1 MAPQQKILIAA
12 GAAGGL
18 LLLFGP
24 AFLRWSELRDRRDH
38 LQMEL
43 VSLRRENLR
52 LYEETRRLREDPAYA
67 EAVARQD
74 LGLVRPGEK
83 MVKFQQAEDSSAGR
97 R

>member
-1 MAPQQKILIAA
+1 MAPQQKVLIAA
-12 GAAGGL
+12 GVAGGL

-24 AFLRWSELRDRRDH
+24 AFLRQSELRDRRDQ

-52 LYEETRRLREDPAYA
+52 LYEETRRLRDDLSYA

-83 MVKFQQAEDSSAGR
+83 MVKFQQAEDSAGR

>member
-1 MAPQQKILIAA
+1 MAPQQKVLIAA
-12 GAAGGL
+12 GVAGGL
-18 LLLFGP
+18 LLIFGP

-38 LQMEL
+38 LQVEV

-52 LYEETRRLREDPAYA
+52 LYEETQRLRTDLSYA
-67 EAVARQD
+67 EAVARHD

-83 MVKFQQAEDSSAGR
+83 MVKFQPAEKSDSR